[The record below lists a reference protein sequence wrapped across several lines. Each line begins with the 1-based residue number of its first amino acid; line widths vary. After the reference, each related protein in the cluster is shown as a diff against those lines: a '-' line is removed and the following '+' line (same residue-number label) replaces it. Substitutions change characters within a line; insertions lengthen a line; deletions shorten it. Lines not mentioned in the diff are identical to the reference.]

1 MTPQQRHRD
10 EARKMLSTLVPF
22 SEWCPPWEE
31 AVSELALALAEAENR
46 AAWDGWDAG
55 RSASE
60 HEWRGNVPQSEY
72 LREMHAETYG
82 PRPTKETDK

>member
-31 AVSELALALAEAENR
+31 AVSELALALADAENR
-46 AAWDGWDAG
+46 AAWDGFERGREYQRSDATYEET
-55 RSASE
+55 AIL
-60 HEWRGNVPQSEY
+60 RGMDDIY
-72 LREMHAETYG
+72 GG
-82 PRPTKETDK
+82 PRQSRGEVGNE